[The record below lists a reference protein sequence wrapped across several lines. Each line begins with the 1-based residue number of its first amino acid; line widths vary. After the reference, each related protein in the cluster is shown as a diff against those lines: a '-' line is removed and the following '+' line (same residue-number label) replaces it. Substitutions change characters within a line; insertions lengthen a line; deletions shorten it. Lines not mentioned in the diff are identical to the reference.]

1 MKSNQYSRRRF
12 IQSYLTM
19 FTGLLGG
26 GLIACQGAEK
36 SSKEEATDPQP
47 ASCDD
52 LSGLTAEEI
61 KLRETF
67 GYVQQSPMA
76 DNQCSNCNLWIPNEN
91 DPSCGRCLL
100 FKGPVYA
107 AGHCTSWAPQ
117 T

>member
-1 MKSNQYSRRRF
+1 MDDNRYSRRQF
-12 IQSYLTM
+12 LHTPLTLLA
-19 FTGLLGG
+19 GLLGA
-26 GLIACQGAEK
+26 GLIACQGTGKAP
-36 SSKEEATDPQP
+36 EEQTGAAAP

-52 LSGLTAEEI
+52 LSGLTDEEI

-67 GYVQQSPMA
+67 GYVKKSPMA